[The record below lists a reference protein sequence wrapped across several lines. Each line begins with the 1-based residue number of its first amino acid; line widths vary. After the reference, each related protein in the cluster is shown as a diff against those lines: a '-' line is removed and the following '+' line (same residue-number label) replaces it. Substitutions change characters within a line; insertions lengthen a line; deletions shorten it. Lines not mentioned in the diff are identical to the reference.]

1 MERIPFCL
9 FVLLSVNIVPSFQQN
24 DSLCTNHSPSAKH
37 FNTFHYCYWLTPSN
51 GTADNGSIACQAAG
65 GYIGFIESD
74 PDLLSFIHDGLDN
87 HWSQTDKVFVGLRS
101 WDSNNAFTHWD
112 REPIYTLKWD
122 YTAGEPDGIIYN
134 EFCVALSV
142 NSSHLWHNE
151 RCDKIFQSL
160 CYCRLDLGS
169 AKHIC
174 SSPIVSNVTSS
185 SLPVVSQSFL
195 ITTAV
200 TSLTPSPA
208 SAYSTIP
215 WSIPVSSSLTSPH
228 HLSPAASVM
237 YGSTYLFSS
246 SISNWTFTTVTSTT
260 YVTSCYTTSSTSSI
274 YSSVASSYA
283 SCCPCRAT
291 SNSTNSTN
299 DVPLTEDLKVD
310 KTTTSRYLRTKNSA
324 ADDRPLSQF
333 LGTSAII
340 IIVVIIGAIVAWDV
354 TIIAKQVMN
363 KYKQCKR
370 EKKKKLKKGRRNS
383 LEMEH

>member
-1 MERIPFCL
+1 MRSYRHRLKYHKIL
-9 FVLLSVNIVPSFQQN
+9 TKLILS
-24 DSLCTNHSPSAKH
+24 T
-37 FNTFHYCYWLTPSN
+37 
-51 GTADNGSIACQAAG
+51 
-65 GYIGFIESD
+65 
-74 PDLLSFIHDGLDN
+74 
-87 HWSQTDKVFVGLRS
+87 
-101 WDSNNAFTHWD
+101 
-112 REPIYTLKWD
+112 
-122 YTAGEPDGIIYN
+122 
-134 EFCVALSV
+134 
-142 NSSHLWHNE
+142 
-151 RCDKIFQSL
+151 
-160 CYCRLDLGS
+160 GS

-200 TSLTPSPA
+200 TSLIPSPA

-274 YSSVASSYA
+274 YSLVASSYA

-291 SNSTNSTN
+291 SNSTNSTT
-299 DVPLTEDLKVD
+299 DVPLTADLKVD